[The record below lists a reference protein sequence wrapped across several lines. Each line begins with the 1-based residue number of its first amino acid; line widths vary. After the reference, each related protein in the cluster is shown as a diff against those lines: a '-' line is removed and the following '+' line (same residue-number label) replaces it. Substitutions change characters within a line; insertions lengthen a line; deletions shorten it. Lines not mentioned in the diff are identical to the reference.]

1 MSHAS
6 FATIKA
12 EETTFYSKF
21 TITADFKSMWNPPKK
36 IGYSQNN
43 TTIPVTFNTNSNVSI
58 PKFWSDP
65 KGLTLLYDE
74 VISGYTSFCGT
85 ICDGRIFLK
94 TEKGPITIKGPIH
107 GSPSEG
113 QTFVGSGTWVQG

>member
-1 MSHAS
+1 MSRTS
-6 FATIKA
+6 YATINA
-12 EETTFYSKF
+12 GDNALYSKF
-21 TITADFKSMWNPPKK
+21 TIKGAKYVNPDDHDEGIVP
-36 IGYSQNN
+36 I
-43 TTIPVTFNTNSNVSI
+43 TFNANSDVPV

-74 VISGYTSFCGT
+74 GVSGYTSFRGT
-85 ICDGRIFLK
+85 IGDGRIFLK

-107 GSPSEG
+107 GGPSEG